1 MGLAAL
7 ACSGLTLAF
16 LWPIVQ
22 AWGNWGIE
30 DWDYWAAHHEAARR
44 TLVDYHQLPL
54 WNPWCC
60 GGTDLA
66 AHPGSRVFAITSPL
80 VFLLGAVGG
89 LKLEMLLHAAAGMLG
104 LYAAGRQIGLD
115 RFSAW
120 LAPLAYFLGPL
131 YALPVTAGMAWFT
144 SVAFLPWALLFFLRS
159 EAGELRHLVASS
171 ACLVFMYLG
180 GGAYPLAIALL
191 FFGFLALL
199 DLRELGLVRT
209 GRRIGT
215 LVALTVLLGAIKLL
229 PSIDFMRDFPRQ
241 AEQPTGF
248 SMQSL
253 SVGLFSRDQRLEVA
267 ATQFDG
273 VHSGELLR
281 GISADYDDVGMYV
294 GPLVAALFALGLACQ
309 GRKTWKLLLAF
320 LFFLLLSLGDRL
332 PLGPYQILQQLPVFE
347 SMRFAERYR
356 LVWLLCALLVAGSG
370 LQLVRRALGS
380 RFPGRPY
387 GDVVVAA
394 TLLAVLIDLFVVT
407 RPIYQAA
414 FPIAPMTFRA
424 SPEFRQIAGLPNYD
438 ADGFV
443 PKPYGQARV
452 YGAWSAHYP
461 AFLMNLGFAR
471 CYESALVPR
480 AAVPMRAKGYRGEVH
495 LTGTAGEVATEFWS
509 PNKLRFRVRA
519 ASSGR
524 LIVNQNYYRGWRASD
539 GRPITSAAGLLAI
552 AVGPQDREIE
562 ISYAR
567 DSFVVGALVSAAA
580 WSVILFAVGSRLV
593 RR

>member
-1 MGLAAL
+1 M
-7 ACSGLTLAF
+7 GLTLAF
-16 LWPIVQ
+16 LWPVVQ
-22 AWGNWGIE
+22 AWSNWGIE

-44 TLVDYHQLPL
+44 SLLEYHQLPL

-80 VFLLGAVGG
+80 LLLLGAVSG
-89 LKLEMLLHAAAGMLG
+89 LKLEMLLHAALGLLG
-104 LYAAGRQIGLD
+104 LYAVGRQIGLD

-144 SVAFLPWALLFFLRS
+144 SVAFLPWALLFFLRTK
-159 EAGELRHLVASS
+159 AGDLRSGIASS
-171 ACLVFMYLG
+171 ACLVFMVFA

-191 FFGFLALL
+191 FFGFLAML
-199 DLRELGLVRT
+199 DARELGLART
-209 GRRIGT
+209 AQRLIT
-215 LVALTVLLGAIKLL
+215 LAAFTLLLGAVKLL
-229 PSIDFMRDFPRQ
+229 PSIEFMRDFPRE

-248 SMQSL
+248 SVEGL
-253 SVGLFSRDQRLEVA
+253 SAGLFGREQRLEAA

-273 VHSGELLR
+273 VHAGEFLR

-294 GPLVAALFALGLACQ
+294 GPLVAALFAIGVALPW
-309 GRKTWKLLLAF
+309 RKHWRFSIALV
-320 LFFLLLSLGDRL
+320 FFLLLSFGDRL
-332 PLGPYQILQQLPVFE
+332 PFGPFQLLHRLPVFE

-356 LVWLLCALLVAGSG
+356 LVWLLCALLIAGGG
-370 LQLVRRALGS
+370 LQTLRQWIGA

-387 GDVVVAA
+387 ADLAA
-394 TLLAVLIDLFVVT
+394 AAVLLCLSIDLFVLT

-414 FPIAPMTFRA
+414 FPIAPMEFRA

-438 ADGFV
+438 AGGFV
-443 PKPYGQARV
+443 GRPYGQARV

-461 AFLMNLGFAR
+461 AFLMNRGFVR

-480 AAVPMRAKGYRGEVH
+480 APLPMRARRYRGEVH
-495 LTGTAGEVATEFWS
+495 LAGTTGEVSTEFWS

-519 ASSGR
+519 ESAGR
-524 LIVNQNYYRGWRASD
+524 LVVNQNYYGGWRASD
-539 GRPITSAAGLLAI
+539 GRPVTSEAGLI
-552 AVGPQDREIE
+552 AVEVGPGDREIE
-562 ISYAR
+562 LTYRR
-567 DSFVVGALVSAAA
+567 DSFVLGAGISAAT
-580 WSVILFAVGSRLV
+580 WIGVVFAIGRSKRTPSG
-593 RR
+593 